1 MFRVWNG
8 VVESGVQPLAG
19 AEVRWSA
26 DGGKQEVLCELVF
39 VQPAGKETSAVNAPA
54 VGGTG
59 VRGVLAELMAA
70 KESLR
75 ASDGTEGQELGE
87 GRGMDEETRDHT
99 AGAQSGGSGVRGQES
114 GVRGQE
120 SHGDASRS
128 GSRGSLTAAGTG
140 AAGTVAPVAQAAPVG
155 GTDAVTGSEMAAL
168 LAEGSALLTAQKVS
182 VLDARLAGSGL
193 PMALQESVRDMLAP
207 GWKLADLDRLIEVQR
222 ACGRRWRRS
231 GRCRAM
237 TRRVTGACAG

>member
-1 MFRVWNG
+1 MA
-8 VVESGVQPLAG
+8 ESGVLSLAR
-19 AEVRWSA
+19 AEVRA
-26 DGGKQEVLCELVF
+26 GGRDGGKREVLCELVF
-39 VQPAGKETSAVNAPA
+39 VAPAGKETSAVNAPA

-75 ASDGTEGQELGE
+75 ATGTEGQQLGE
-87 GRGMDEETRDHT
+87 GRGMDEETRD
-99 AGAQSGGSGVRGQES
+99 QGSGVGGQES

-193 PMALQESVRDMLAP
+193 PVALQESVRDMLAP
-207 GWKLADLDRLIEVQR
+207 GWQAGGPGSPDRGSAQPVGGAGGGAHGAR
-222 ACGRRWRRS
+222 A
-231 GRCRAM
+231 
-237 TRRVTGACAG
+237 